1 MHVRDPGPL
10 KRYTEVH
17 VRIDYYV
24 HVNYVHKQLSLCPQV
39 IGPGF
44 LVGVVVAACV
54 ALTLLYAVILLV
66 WILWNK
72 R

>member
-1 MHVRDPGPL
+1 MFVTLQNLCTQATFTH
-10 KRYTEVH
+10 
-17 VRIDYYV
+17 I
-24 HVNYVHKQLSLCPQV
+24 LCPQV
-39 IGPGF
+39 IGSGS

>member
-1 MHVRDPGPL
+1 MFVTLHNLCTQV
-10 KRYTEVH
+10 TFIH
-17 VRIDYYV
+17 I
-24 HVNYVHKQLSLCPQV
+24 LCPQV
-39 IGPGF
+39 IGSGF

>member
-1 MHVRDPGPL
+1 M
-10 KRYTEVH
+10 YTSNFH
-17 VRIDYYV
+17 SYIA
-24 HVNYVHKQLSLCPQV
+24 PQV
-39 IGPGF
+39 IGSGF